1 MENYLELEA
10 EEKNLEALL
19 NEPFWSDEQEALLTE
34 RLDAVKRELYDLQ
47 QKCLRHYGS
56 HGAPLL
62 AEMSL

>member
-1 MENYLELEA
+1 MENYLALEA
-10 EEKNLEALL
+10 ERKELRALL
-19 NEPFWSDEQEALLTE
+19 DEPFWSDEQEAKLTD
-34 RLDAVKRELYDLQ
+34 RLNAVNTELYDLQ